1 MSTFICEET
10 TDRVVA
16 IDLMEVPV
24 VDRGAVKLLARSESN
39 GAELRTARPISVD
52 GSRERGEHEFVG
64 ARNRRQGRISRML
77 DSSDSLDR
85 DSEGARLSADP
96 APPPGYI
103 GPP

>member
-52 GSRERGEHEFVG
+52 GSRREGNTNSSEQGIEDRGGYRGCLIRVT
-64 ARNRRQGRISRML
+64 ALTVIRKVQG
-77 DSSDSLDR
+77 
-85 DSEGARLSADP
+85 
-96 APPPGYI
+96 
-103 GPP
+103 